1 MVSTLNDACVE
12 WATAR
17 AVAPGHHDSGDEFC
31 VRLFERRTIIA
42 VLDGLGHGSAAAI
55 VARQV
60 VQLLE
65 QAQTSDIVTL
75 VRACHERLRG
85 SRGVVMSLAMFDAAE
100 NTMTW
105 IGVGN
110 VCGTLW
116 SPRSSVRRTLLLRGG
131 LVGDMLPRLQVS
143 VVPVTEGDTLVF
155 TTDGVAGNIED
166 RMLEGQS
173 LQVIAERILTRCSN
187 GHDDALALVARYRGS
202 TR

>member
-31 VRLFERRTIIA
+31 VRPFERRTIIA
-42 VLDGLGHGSAAAI
+42 VLDGLGHGTAAAI

-100 NTMTW
+100 NTMAW

>member
-1 MVSTLNDACVE
+1 MALTLNDACVE

-31 VRLFERRTIIA
+31 VRPFERRTIIA
-42 VLDGLGHGSAAAI
+42 VLDGLGHGSAAAV
-55 VARQV
+55 VARQG

-65 QAQTSDIVTL
+65 QAQTSDLLKL

-85 SRGVVMSLAMFDAAE
+85 SRGVVMSLAMFDAPE

-116 SPRSSVRRTLLLRGG
+116 SPRSSIRRTLLLRSG
-131 LVGDMLPRLQVS
+131 LIGDMLPRLQVS

-155 TTDGVAGNIED
+155 TTDGVAGNIDD
-166 RMLEGQS
+166 RMLQGQS

-187 GHDDALALVARYRGS
+187 GHDDALALVARYRGA